1 MVIVEDILHRGE
13 LRVIVSVGM
22 LTLKSAVLGLL
33 AGSRDIRRLVYSI
46 FFGKKW

>member
-1 MVIVEDILHRGE
+1 MVEDILRRGE
-13 LRVIVSVGM
+13 LRVIVSMGI

-33 AGSRDIRRLVYSI
+33 AASRDIRRLVYSI